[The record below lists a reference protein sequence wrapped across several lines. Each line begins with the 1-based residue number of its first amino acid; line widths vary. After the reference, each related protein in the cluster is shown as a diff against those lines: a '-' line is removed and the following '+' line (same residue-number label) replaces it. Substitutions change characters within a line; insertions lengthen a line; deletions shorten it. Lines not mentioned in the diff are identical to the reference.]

1 MRSIVKNS
9 FDMNEI
15 VLDLTKL
22 SPETQDS
29 LKTRA
34 IREGKP
40 MKLLLAELI
49 EAKTETILKAAGDV
63 ETPPAATV

>member
-1 MRSIVKNS
+1 MVKKSI
-9 FDMNEI
+9 DMNEI

-22 SPETQDS
+22 TPETQDA

-49 EAKTETILKAAGDV
+49 EAKTETILKASGDV
-63 ETPPAATV
+63 ETSPTETV